1 MVINEK
7 DEILV
12 VKERHSIASQW
23 KLPGGYVDPG
33 EDFTVAAVREIKE
46 ETGVDVQFQS
56 VVAFR

>member
-12 VKERHSIASQW
+12 VQEKHSIAAHW

-33 EDFTVAAVREIKE
+33 EDFPTAAVREIKE
-46 ETGVDVQFQS
+46 ETGVDVQFKS
-56 VVAFR
+56 VIAFR